1 MTTKAGQFALV
12 LERIG
17 RDVLA
22 QINSLPETLLNR
34 SLPLP
39 ETNSLFA
46 LATHLVGMSEFW
58 VLALV
63 GGQQVQRDRSAEFQA
78 LGTADELVHR
88 YTQWLLNM
96 HQVLDSLPDTGMEH
110 VVEPPQEYRN
120 TGGLVDG
127 PISVL
132 DCLLHTV
139 EHSALH
145 LGHIQLTSQF
155 LLSEQP
161 FPS

>member
-1 MTTKAGQFALV
+1 MTTQAGSFALV

-22 QINSLPETLLNR
+22 QLNTLPDTLLNQP
-34 SLPLP
+34 LPLP

-63 GGQQVQRDRSAEFQA
+63 GQQQIQRDRSAEFLA
-78 LGTADELVHR
+78 VGTADELVRR
-88 YTQWLLNM
+88 YTQWLEHMHEVLN
-96 HQVLDSLPDTGMEH
+96 SLPDSSMGH
-110 VVEPPQEYRN
+110 IVEPPDEYRT

-127 PISVL
+127 PVTVL
-132 DCLLHTV
+132 DCLLHTI

-145 LGHIQLTSQF
+145 LGHIQLTRQF
-155 LLSEQP
+155 LLSQQT
-161 FPS
+161 FQ